1 MPKRLVFIAV
11 SVAVLLAVALLG
23 LYILSIGGR
32 LSRQTYPPSSNYALL
47 SIHELKQGDHP
58 SGSLYNTEGYVAKI
72 YACPFCPPGAACAP
86 CMEEHIVISEQ
97 SKTLDTE
104 PLTDLD
110 LVVFV
115 SYPKHFSLMQK
126 YTFSI
131 RIRDSSV
138 ITFPGQIDAIEL
150 VGYSP

>member
-1 MPKRLVFIAV
+1 MPKRLVFVAV
-11 SVAVLLAVALLG
+11 SVTVLIAATLLG
-23 LYILSIGGR
+23 LYFLSVGGR
-32 LSRQTYPPSSNYALL
+32 LFHPHPASSNYALL

-58 SGSLYNTEGYVAKI
+58 SGSFYNTEGYVAKI
-72 YACPFCPPGAACAP
+72 YACPFCPPRAACAP

-115 SYPKHFSLMQK
+115 SYPKQFSLMQK

-131 RIRDSSV
+131 WIRDYSV

>member
-11 SVAVLLAVALLG
+11 SVTVLVAATLLG
-23 LYILSIGGR
+23 LYFLSVGGR
-32 LSRQTYPPSSNYALL
+32 LIHPYPASSNYALL

-58 SGSLYNTEGYVAKI
+58 SGSFYNTEGYVAKV
-72 YACPFCPPGAACAP
+72 YTCPFCPPGAACAP

-115 SYPKHFSLMQK
+115 SYPKQFSLMQK

-131 RIRDSSV
+131 RIRDYSV